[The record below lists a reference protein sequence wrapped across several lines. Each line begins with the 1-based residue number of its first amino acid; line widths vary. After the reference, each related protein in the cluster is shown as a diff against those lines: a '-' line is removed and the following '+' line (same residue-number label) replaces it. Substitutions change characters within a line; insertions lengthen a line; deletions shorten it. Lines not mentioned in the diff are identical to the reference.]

1 MKITAQF
8 GMWSSL
14 VFAILCLGVAFD
26 GFSHLDALTDE
37 TQRADGRGYAYFWL
51 FLGMIAVASAL
62 LSRWIVKR
70 ETANPSD

>member
-1 MKITAQF
+1 MKVTAQF
-8 GMWSSL
+8 GMVLSI
-14 VFAILCLGVAFD
+14 VFALLCLYVAFD

-51 FLGMIAVASAL
+51 FLGMIAVACAL
-62 LSRWIVKR
+62 ASRWIVKR